1 MPEKLPT
8 PRAGAGGGNARVI
21 LDTSEHVQTHEEN
34 PIRDFRPRR
43 IPEPRTRINDRI
55 RAREV
60 RVIDEVGTQ
69 LGILSPQEALSLARQ
84 RTLDLVEV
92 APQAEPPVCRIM
104 DFGKYQY
111 QMEKKAREARKNQ
124 KNIVIKE
131 VKFRPNTDDHDYEFK
146 KNNALRF
153 LDEGDKV
160 KAVVQFRGR
169 EITHKERGFQLLNKL
184 LKEVEAQALV
194 EFRPRMEGNALT
206 AILAPKKVTDQHS
219 RKSQP
224 HAQT

>member
-1 MPEKLPT
+1 M
-8 PRAGAGGGNARVI
+8 
-21 LDTSEHVQTHEEN
+21 
-34 PIRDFRPRR
+34 
-43 IPEPRTRINDRI
+43 

-60 RVIDEVGTQ
+60 RVIDEIGTQ
-69 LGILSPQEALSLARQ
+69 LGILSPQEALALARQ

-92 APQAEPPVCRIM
+92 APNADPPVCRIM

-131 VKFRPNTDDHDYEFK
+131 VKFRPSTDDHDYTFK
-146 KNNALRF
+146 KNNVLRF
-153 LDEGDKV
+153 LEEGDKV

-169 EITHKERGFQLLNKL
+169 EITHKEIGFQLINKL
-184 LKEVEAQALV
+184 LQEVDAAATV

-206 AILAPKKVTDQHS
+206 AILAPKRVEAK
-219 RKSQP
+219 K
-224 HAQT
+224 A

>member
-1 MPEKLPT
+1 ML
-8 PRAGAGGGNARVI
+8 ARI
-21 LDTSEHVQTHEEN
+21 YDSYAAEET

-43 IPEPRTRINDRI
+43 IPEPRTRINERI

-69 LGILSPQEALSLARQ
+69 LGILTPQEAITLARQ

-92 APQAEPPVCRIM
+92 APNAEPPVCRIM

-131 VKFRPNTDDHDYEFK
+131 VKFRPSTDEHDYEFK
-146 KNNALRF
+146 KNNVIRF
-153 LDEGDKV
+153 LGEGDKV
-160 KAVVQFRGR
+160 KATVQFRGR
-169 EITHKERGFQLLNKL
+169 EITHKEIGFQLINKL
-184 LKEVEAQALV
+184 LHEVEAAAIV

-206 AILAPKKVTDQHS
+206 AILAPKKTEA
-219 RKSQP
+219 KK
-224 HAQT
+224 A

>member
-1 MPEKLPT
+1 MCVLYWLRFTT
-8 PRAGAGGGNARVI
+8 PRA
-21 LDTSEHVQTHEEN
+21 SEEI

-43 IPEPRTRINDRI
+43 IPEPRTRINERI

-60 RVIDEVGTQ
+60 RVIDEIGTQ
-69 LGILSPQEALSLARQ
+69 LGILSPQEALALARQ

-92 APQAEPPVCRIM
+92 APNADPPVCRIM

-131 VKFRPNTDDHDYEFK
+131 VKFRPSTDDHDYTFK
-146 KNNALRF
+146 KNNVLRF
-153 LDEGDKV
+153 LEEGDKV

-169 EITHKERGFQLLNKL
+169 EITHKEIGFQLINKL
-184 LKEVEAQALV
+184 LQEVDAAATV

-206 AILAPKKVTDQHS
+206 AILAPKRVEAK
-219 RKSQP
+219 K
-224 HAQT
+224 A